1 MELISVDK
9 KISKNENREK
19 LTVLVD
25 KDVKKDMKKEIVD
38 LDCSMGEFIEK
49 LFELYKNKK

>member
-1 MELISVDK
+1 MDK

-25 KDVKKDMKKEIVD
+25 KDIKKDMKKEIVD
-38 LDCSMGEFIEK
+38 LDCSMGEFIEMI
-49 LFELYKNKK
+49 FNIYKDTKK

>member
-1 MELISVDK
+1 MEK

-19 LTVLVD
+19 LTVLID

-38 LDCSMGEFIEK
+38 LDCSMGEFIEN

>member
-1 MELISVDK
+1 MEK
-9 KISKNENREK
+9 RTSKNENREK
-19 LTVLVD
+19 LTVLID

-49 LFELYKNKK
+49 LFDIYKNNK

>member
-1 MELISVDK
+1 MDK

-19 LTVLVD
+19 LTVLID

-49 LFELYKNKK
+49 LFEIYKSNK